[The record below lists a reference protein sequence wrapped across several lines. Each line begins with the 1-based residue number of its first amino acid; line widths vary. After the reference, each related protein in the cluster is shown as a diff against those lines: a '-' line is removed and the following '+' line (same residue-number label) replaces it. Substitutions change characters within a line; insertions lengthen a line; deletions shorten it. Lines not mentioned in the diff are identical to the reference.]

1 VRVKPG
7 RRDGLD
13 AVPAASTSAPIAIGW
28 GDPFASG
35 FRDARKRLLTTP
47 NLMVSVSQ
55 QDVRPFS
62 TALRCRPACDCF
74 LSRSCIVMSNLATL
88 GEPWPEC
95 EVQMRSNGNVRL
107 SDTGTC
113 FPLDSDS
120 ATALRNSSG
129 SVLATFVFWPTDLRT
144 RSYCGSHSS
153 PKLLPRNGVRELIAY
168 FVDNF
173 LPDLVF
179 EEFSVRCRAK
189 AP

>member
-1 VRVKPG
+1 
-7 RRDGLD
+7 
-13 AVPAASTSAPIAIGW
+13 
-28 GDPFASG
+28 
-35 FRDARKRLLTTP
+35 
-47 NLMVSVSQ
+47 
-55 QDVRPFS
+55 
-62 TALRCRPACDCF
+62 
-74 LSRSCIVMSNLATL
+74 
-88 GEPWPEC
+88 
-95 EVQMRSNGNVRL
+95 MRSNGNVRL

-113 FPLDSDS
+113 FPLLRLRH
-120 ATALRNSSG
+120 ALRNSSG

-153 PKLLPRNGVRELIAY
+153 PKLLPQNRVRELIAY